1 MEMKNEKQFIN
12 KLTIDLLFWL

>member
-1 MEMKNEKQFIN
+1 MEMKNEKQFKN